1 MSISNI
7 STLQQYQ
14 KGGVYMLITTFYKV
28 LVIKV
33 DVFESTIIDER
44 HFNTKAA
51 AQAFIKACNNNN
63 CIAVIIT
70 M

>member
-1 MSISNI
+1 
-7 STLQQYQ
+7 
-14 KGGVYMLITTFYKV
+14 MLITTTFYKV

-33 DVFESTIIDER
+33 DVFESVLTDER

-51 AQAFIKACNNNN
+51 AQAFAKACNNNN
-63 CIAVIIT
+63 CIAVIII